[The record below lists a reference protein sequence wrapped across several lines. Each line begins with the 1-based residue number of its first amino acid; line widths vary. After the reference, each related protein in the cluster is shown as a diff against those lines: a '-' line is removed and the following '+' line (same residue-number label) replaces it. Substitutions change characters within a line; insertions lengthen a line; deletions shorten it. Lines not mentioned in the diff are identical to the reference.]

1 MGKIKKV
8 IAGVLAVAVAGG
20 GSAAALSY
28 MKKSNETEVM
38 VVSVNSI
45 KSDYYMP
52 STTLEGHVTTNV
64 TQEITV
70 DDDMIIENV
79 YVQAGDTVSIGDPLI
94 TFDMT
99 LVEMELKIAQLR
111 DQQYDQQLDKAAD
124 RLYSLENGGPIVDE
138 SYSSG
143 VTGSTSGGT
152 SSGTSSSSSPSGSST
167 DDNLS
172 SVSGMDDDLS
182 SVGGMDDDLSSVS
195 GMDDLEGKATFSGME
210 GAYLAAAVGPVL
222 LAAADFGSGE
232 EAFAADQELITEDP
246 GTASY
251 DASIDDQTWADQGA
265 YDDELFSAEGA
276 TTQDPY
282 MDGGTSAGVFG
293 DSGVQY
299 QDPTVG
305 DFSDGEQTQ
314 GTPVEDGF
322 SSGEYDVPKPTPTPA
337 PGESFTDDMY
347 DGIQGQP
354 AFTDGTAYFYQ
365 ILDYD
370 SQPYCGTGTE
380 EDPYVFLCSSSGGR
394 VRVRGSFFNK
404 MAGYNQDGTRVEQE
418 GGSWF
423 QLEFHDL
430 DIISDPQNRTASC
443 IGYYLIDGSLLEEPV
458 NMDAELE
465 MTLAEASQFQD
476 TTDISVGG
484 SSGLVDSGSTT
495 TISREDAI
503 ETQKNLIENL
513 QLNKQENQLKIT
525 QLQKQLNRQS
535 IASKLEGTVDYVGD
549 PVTGATTEDVFMRIK
564 SKDGYYVSGT
574 VSELMLDEVTEG
586 TELNCMSYSSGNFA
600 AKVLQVSDYPISA
613 QYYMGDG
620 NPNVSYYTYSAAVE
634 DPAIVL
640 QDQDWLT
647 VTLQTDVATEGSL
660 VIQKSFVRTED
671 GVNYVYKNDN
681 GVLKKQQVT
690 VGANVNG
697 GYSVLIKAGLSSSDW
712 IAFPY
717 GEDVKEGAKTVEGTL
732 EKLYGY

>member
-1 MGKIKKV
+1 MGKVKKV
-8 IAGVLAVAVAGG
+8 IAGVLVVAVAAG

-52 STTLEGHVTTNV
+52 STSLEGHVTTNV

-70 DDDMIIENV
+70 DDNMIIENV
-79 YVQAGDTVSIGDPLI
+79 YVQTGDTVAIGDPLI

-99 LVEMELKIAQLR
+99 LVEMELKIARLQ

-124 RLYSLENGGPIVDE
+124 RLYSLENGGPIIDE
-138 SYSSG
+138 SYSTGAVGSVSG
-143 VTGSTSGGT
+143 TTSSGSSAGSSTSG
-152 SSGTSSSSSPSGSST
+152 
-167 DDNLS
+167 DDMS
-172 SVSGMDDDLS
+172 SVSGMDDD
-182 SVGGMDDDLSSVS
+182 MSSVS
-195 GMDDLEGKATFSGME
+195 GMDDDMSPAGGDELSPADMGDDLGMLPSE
-210 GAYLAAAVGPVL
+210 SDGTYLAAAVGPTL

-232 EAFAADQELITEDP
+232 GMITEDP
-246 GTASY
+246 GTAVF
-251 DASIDDQTWADQGA
+251 DDSIDDPAAGSGS
-265 YDDELFSAEGA
+265 YDDDLFSAEGDLIE
-276 TTQDPY
+276 DPAIS
-282 MDGGTSAGVFG
+282 DGASVGVFG
-293 DSGVQY
+293 DSGVRY
-299 QDPTVG
+299 QDPQVG
-305 DFSDGEQTQ
+305 DFSDGDATQ
-314 GTPVEDGF
+314 ETPAEDGF
-322 SSGEYDVPKPTPTPA
+322 SSGEYDVPQPTPTPSA
-337 PGESFTDDMY
+337 GETFTDDMY
-347 DGIQGQP
+347 DGVQGQP

-365 ILDYD
+365 ILDYT
-370 SQPYCGTGTE
+370 SKPYCGTGTE
-380 EDPYVFLCSSSGGR
+380 EDPYVFLCSSSGGS
-394 VRVRGSFFNK
+394 VRVRGSFFNR

-430 DIISDPQNRTASC
+430 DLVSDPQNRTASC
-443 IGYYLIDGSLLEEPV
+443 TGYYLIDGSLLEEPV
-458 NMDAELE
+458 DMDAELE
-465 MTLAEASQFQD
+465 LTLAGASQFQN
-476 TTDISVGG
+476 TDEISTG
-484 SSGLVDSGSTT
+484 DSGGTVSDGGESA
-495 TISREDAI
+495 ISREDAI

-525 QLQKQLNRQS
+525 KLEKQLNRQS
-535 IASKLEGTVDYVGD
+535 IASRLEGTVDYVGD

-574 VSELMLDEVTEG
+574 VSELMLDDISEG
-586 TELNCMSYSSGNFA
+586 TQLNCMSYENGSFS
-600 AKVLQVSDYPISA
+600 AKVLEVSDYPVSDS
-613 QYYMGDG
+613 YYMGEG

-634 DPAIVL
+634 DPSIVL
-640 QDQDWLT
+640 RDQDWLT
-647 VTLQTDVATEGSL
+647 VTLQSDVATDGSL

-671 GVNYVYKNDN
+671 GVSYVYKSDN
-681 GVLKKQQVT
+681 GVLKKQQIT

-697 GYSVLIKAGLSSSDW
+697 GYSVLIKDGLSTGDW